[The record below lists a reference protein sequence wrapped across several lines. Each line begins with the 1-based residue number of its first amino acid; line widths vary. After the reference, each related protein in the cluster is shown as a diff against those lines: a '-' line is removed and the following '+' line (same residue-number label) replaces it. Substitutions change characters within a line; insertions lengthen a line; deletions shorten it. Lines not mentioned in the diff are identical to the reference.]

1 VSRDVSLGS
10 VIRSEWIK
18 IRSVRS
24 TVVGVVVT
32 LFLTLGLG
40 ALVTVLTRI
49 HWNVVTPLQRATF
62 DQVSTS
68 LVGVLFAQFAVGVI
82 GSLFVTSEFSTGSI
96 RTTLSAVPKRYEL
109 ALGKLI
115 VLVASMFV
123 VGEVASFAT
132 FSLGQAIFSGVVP
145 TASLSNSSVLRA
157 VVFAG
162 LYLTLLSVLAFSLG
176 LLLRQSAAC
185 ISVFVSILLI
195 IPIIALFLPT
205 SWQDGMRRFLP
216 SEMGHAMISTASVPN
231 NFGATTSL
239 VVLVVYVA
247 VLFALGVIVFTRRDA

>member
-1 VSRDVSLGS
+1 VSRDVTLWS
-10 VIRSEWIK
+10 VVRSEWIK
-18 IRSVRS
+18 FRSVRS
-24 TVVGVVVT
+24 TVIGVIVT

-40 ALVTVLTRI
+40 ALVTILTRV
-49 HWNVVTPLQRATF
+49 HWNMVDPLQRATF
-62 DQVSTS
+62 DPVGTS
-68 LVGVLFAQFAVGVI
+68 LVGILFAQFAVGVI

-96 RTTLSAVPKRYEL
+96 RTTLTAVPKRYEL

-115 VLVASMFV
+115 VLVVSMFV

-132 FSLGQAIFSGVVP
+132 FSMGQAIFSGVVP

-157 VVFAG
+157 VFFAG

-195 IPIIALFLPT
+195 IPIISLFLPT
-205 SWQDGMRRFLP
+205 SWQNDMQRFFP
-216 SEMGHAMISTASVPN
+216 SEMGHAMISTANVPHD
-231 NFGATTSL
+231 FGATESL
-239 VVLVVYVA
+239 IVLVLYVV
-247 VLFALGVIVFTRRDA
+247 VLFAVGVSVFTRRDT

>member
-1 VSRDVSLGS
+1 MSHDVSLWS
-10 VIRSEWIK
+10 IVRSEWIK
-18 IRSVRS
+18 FRTVRS
-24 TVVGVVVT
+24 TIVGVAVT
-32 LFLTLGLG
+32 FVLTLGLG
-40 ALVTVLTRI
+40 ALVTVLTRV

-62 DQVSTS
+62 DPVSTS
-68 LVGVLFAQFAVGVI
+68 LVGILFAQFAVGVI

-96 RTTLSAVPKRYEL
+96 RTTLTAVPRRYEL
-109 ALGKLI
+109 ATGKLI

-132 FSLGQAIFSGVVP
+132 FSMGQAIFSGVVP

-157 VVFAG
+157 VFFAG

-176 LLLRQSAAC
+176 LILRQSAAC
-185 ISVFVSILLI
+185 ISVFVSVLLI

-205 SWQDGMRRFLP
+205 SWQNDMQRFFP

-231 NFGATTSL
+231 DFGATTSL
-239 VVLVVYVA
+239 LVLAAYVV
-247 VLFALGVIVFTRRDA
+247 VLFAVGASVFNRRDT

>member
-1 VSRDVSLGS
+1 MSRDVSLGS
-10 VIRSEWIK
+10 VVRSEWIK
-18 IRSVRS
+18 FRSVRS

-40 ALVTVLTRI
+40 ALVTVLTRL

-62 DQVSTS
+62 DPVSTS

-123 VGEVASFAT
+123 IGEVASFAT
-132 FSLGQAIFSGVVP
+132 FSIGQAIFSGVVP

-185 ISVFVSILLI
+185 ISVYVSILLI

-205 SWQDGMRRFLP
+205 SWQDDMRRFLP

-239 VVLVVYVA
+239 VVLVGYVA
-247 VLFALGVIVFTRRDA
+247 ALFAVGVVVFTRRDA

>member
-1 VSRDVSLGS
+1 MSHDVSLWS
-10 VIRSEWIK
+10 IVRSEWIK
-18 IRSVRS
+18 FRTVRS
-24 TVVGVVVT
+24 TIVGVAVT
-32 LFLTLGLG
+32 FVLTLSLG
-40 ALVTVLTRI
+40 ALVTVLTRV

-62 DQVSTS
+62 DPVSTS
-68 LVGVLFAQFAVGVI
+68 LVGILFAQFAVGVI

-96 RTTLSAVPKRYEL
+96 RTTLTAVPRRYEL
-109 ALGKLI
+109 ATGKLI

-132 FSLGQAIFSGVVP
+132 FSMGQAIFSGVVP

-157 VVFAG
+157 VFFAG

-176 LLLRQSAAC
+176 LILRQSAAC
-185 ISVFVSILLI
+185 ISVFVSVLLI

-205 SWQDGMRRFLP
+205 SWQNDMQRFFP

-231 NFGATTSL
+231 DFGATTSL
-239 VVLVVYVA
+239 LVLAAYVV
-247 VLFALGVIVFTRRDA
+247 VLFAVGASVFNRRDT